1 MKILRTLAI
10 GLTSLGFAA
19 TATAAGGAK
28 SPKPPEGG
36 WPFEGP
42 LGQFEQDSVQ
52 RGFQVYNEVC
62 AACHGMKLLSYRNL
76 GEKGGPFYDPDYP
89 NANDNP
95 LVKAFAAEKEV
106 VVIDENGDEQFV
118 PAKPSDSFVSPYPN
132 PQKAAALNNGAIPLD
147 LSVIT
152 KARHGGASYIY
163 NLLKSYPDLSH
174 AKMVDRVVGEG
185 EDAYTVQDTLIHIG
199 GHGDDDHGD
208 AHSGNITQVPNQYY
222 NPYMAGDTSG
232 AWDGD
237 PRHPPAGGFLAMPPQ
252 LSDPEGDAGVD
263 CKVVYKKAEEAIHA
277 AEYPEGGE
285 HHTLSN
291 PEKLAIL
298 DDMFYSACT
307 TQLTYLDGTYPSK
320 QQMAYDV
327 AQFLAWAGEPKQ
339 VNRKSL
345 GLPVII
351 YLLILCALLYAS
363 YKQIWRKVD
372 H

>member
-10 GLTSLGFAA
+10 GLTGLAFAA
-19 TATAAGGAK
+19 TASAAGGAK
-28 SPKPPEGG
+28 TPKAPEAG

-42 LGQFEQDSVQ
+42 FGKFEKDSVQ

-76 GEKGGPFYDPDYP
+76 GEKGGPFYDPDFP

-95 LVKAFAAEKEV
+95 LVKAFAGQHEV
-106 VVIDENGDEQFV
+106 TIIDENGDEQFV
-118 PAKPSDSFVSPYPN
+118 PAKPSDNFVDPYPN
-132 PQKAAALNNGAIPLD
+132 EQKAKAVNNGAAPPD

-152 KARHGGASYIY
+152 KARHGGASYVY
-163 NLLKSYPDLSH
+163 RLLKGYPDQTE
-174 AKMVDRVVGEG
+174 AKPVERIVGEG
-185 EDAYTVQDTLIHIG
+185 DEAYTVTDLVFELG
-199 GHGDDDHGD
+199 GHGDEDHGG
-208 AHSGNITQVPNQYY
+208 HLTQTPNQYY

-237 PRHPPAGGFLAMPPQ
+237 PRHPPKGGFLAMAPQ
-252 LSDPEGDAGVD
+252 LNEPEGDTGFDCQAAHMQGVD
-263 CKVVYKKAEEAIHA
+263 AIHA
-277 AEYPEGGE
+277 AEHPEGGE
-285 HHTLSN
+285 HVELSAT
-291 PEKLAIL
+291 EKMTIM
-298 DDMFYSACT
+298 DDAFYSQCT
-307 TQLTYLDGTYPSK
+307 TQVVYMDGTYPSVD
-320 QQMAYDV
+320 QMAYDV

-339 VNRKSL
+339 ANRKSL
-345 GLPVII
+345 GLPVIL